1 MTQLSEFGKTVRIK
15 LIELNKSQT
24 WLIEEVSRETGL
36 YFDTSYMHKIQTGKK
51 CTPKIVKAIK
61 KILEIH

>member
-15 LIELNKSQT
+15 LIELNKSQA
-24 WLIEEVSRETGL
+24 WLIEEVSRKTGL

-51 CTPKIVKAIK
+51 CTPKIVEAIK
-61 KILEIH
+61 EILEIR